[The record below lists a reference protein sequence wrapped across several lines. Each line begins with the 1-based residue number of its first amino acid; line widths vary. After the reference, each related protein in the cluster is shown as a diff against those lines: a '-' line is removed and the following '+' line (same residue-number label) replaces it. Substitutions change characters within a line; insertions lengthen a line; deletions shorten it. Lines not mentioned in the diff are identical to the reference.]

1 MMALA
6 QYQGLLKSSTN
17 LMRPKSE
24 DLEIDDE
31 IEWNSAKGTNSNSET
46 IIPVAT
52 EEIEPLT
59 KAKTTL
65 DIVKEEIEDGS
76 IRSLKPKISKESTKL
91 YSENSENE
99 STINE
104 NIYYDQTI
112 DSIKTSFFP
121 VDTDAVDKMFEKK
134 IQESNKN
141 LIQSANKL
149 FSTEQRVEADSK
161 LIMNTT
167 QSLSKEDIKLMSK
180 YI

>member
-1 MMALA
+1 MALA

-46 IIPVAT
+46 ILPVTT

-91 YSENSENE
+91 LY
-99 STINE
+99 
-104 NIYYDQTI
+104 
-112 DSIKTSFFP
+112 
-121 VDTDAVDKMFEKK
+121 KK
-134 IQESNKN
+134 
-141 LIQSANKL
+141 LL
-149 FSTEQRVEADSK
+149 
-161 LIMNTT
+161 
-167 QSLSKEDIKLMSK
+167 SLDF
-180 YI
+180 

>member
-46 IIPVAT
+46 IIPVTT

-59 KAKTTL
+59 KATL

-91 YSENSENE
+91 FNENSENE

-112 DSIKTSFFP
+112 DSMKTSFFP
-121 VDTDAVDKMFEKK
+121 LDTDTADKMFEKK

-167 QSLSKEDIKLMSK
+167 QSLSKEDLKLMS
-180 YI
+180 I

>member
-1 MMALA
+1 MALA

-46 IIPVAT
+46 IIPVTT

-59 KAKTTL
+59 KATL

-91 YSENSENE
+91 FNENSENE

-112 DSIKTSFFP
+112 DSMKTSFFP
-121 VDTDAVDKMFEKK
+121 LDTDTTDKMFEKK

-167 QSLSKEDIKLMSK
+167 QSLSKEDLKLMS
-180 YI
+180 I

>member
-76 IRSLKPKISKESTKL
+76 IRSLKPKISKESTK
-91 YSENSENE
+91 Y
-99 STINE
+99 E

-112 DSIKTSFFP
+112 DSMKTSFFP